1 MNALG
6 FNAEGDLFMSEGKE
20 LTCLV
25 EVDNISA
32 ELAEAFDYA
41 FDGALTF
48 APPAM
53 PEVGADYGVGLIV
66 GPSGSGK
73 STLLKRFGV
82 ESAPRWK
89 ARRSV
94 ASHFADANDART
106 RLGAV
111 GLNSIPSM
119 LRPYH
124 VLSTG
129 EKFRADLARR
139 LTDGAVIDEFTSVV
153 DRTVA
158 KSCSYALRRY
168 VDAKEIKGLV
178 LASCH
183 YDIIEWLRPD
193 WIFDTSTGQM
203 AGRGLVQRPSIQ
215 VELLPCTV
223 AAWPIFRPHHYLDAN
238 LNRSA
243 RCWLATWD
251 GVAVGF
257 SSIIALPNGYMKR
270 AWREHR
276 TVVLPDY
283 QGLGLGVRISDAVG
297 EMVLAEG
304 GRFFSKTA
312 NHRMGGYRNASPK
325 WRPTA
330 KNQKARP
337 DYAADNPTKESGY
350 RRRHIAR
357 LCYSHEYLGSMTTPD
372 RSPKGGDVQQAPRE
386 AREPDHVQ
394 NSGQTPPGD
403 PQ

>member
-1 MNALG
+1 MDT
-6 FNAEGDLFMSEGKE
+6 AEPLQ
-20 LTCLV
+20 CRV
-25 EVDNISA
+25 AVDDISR
-32 ELAEAFDYA
+32 ELADAFDYEFA
-41 FDGALTF
+41 GVLTF
-48 APPAM
+48 TPPAM
-53 PEVGADYGVGLIV
+53 PDVGVDFGVGLIV

-82 ESAPRWK
+82 EAEPRWDTGV
-89 ARRSV
+89 SV
-94 ASHFADANDART
+94 ASHFATAEEART
-106 RLGAV
+106 KLGAV

-139 LTDGAVIDEFTSVV
+139 LADEAVIDEFTSVV

-168 VDAKEIKGLV
+168 VDAKGIKRLV

-183 YDIIEWLRPD
+183 YDIIEWLQPD
-193 WIFDTSTGQM
+193 WIFDTNTGQM
-203 AGRGLVQRPSIQ
+203 AGRGLVQRPSINI
-215 VELLPCTV
+215 ELLPCTS

-238 LNRSA
+238 LNQSA
-243 RCWLATWD
+243 RCWLAVWD

-257 SSIIALPNGYMKR
+257 TSIIALPNGYMKR

-283 QGLGLGVRISDAVG
+283 QGLGIGVRIGDAVG
-297 EMVLAEG
+297 EMVRADG

-312 NHRMGGYRNASPK
+312 NHRMGDYRNASSK

-357 LCYSHEYLGSMTTPD
+357 LCYSHEYT
-372 RSPKGGDVQQAPRE
+372 GGA
-386 AREPDHVQ
+386 
-394 NSGQTPPGD
+394 
-403 PQ
+403 